1 MDLLTYYT
9 AHGLATVWSC
19 NCKNGIVRQVDWLV
33 RDISSLT
40 LITGCHLRLKLS
52 KILYSGMYC
61 LFLLIRNVIFQQQV
75 NTMAFFI
82 VVFALLSRHFE
93 SPIATR
99 LYLKGYPASRAFF
112 ILMHFIKYMLIY
124 IQPHASRYKLC
135 RLKSVNG
142 WTENNRRWKDE
153 HATFQPRRRVYSFA
167 LFYRYVTLQTPDPGH
182 YCAIS

>member
-40 LITGCHLRLKLS
+40 LIKGCHLRLKLS

-124 IQPHASRYKLC
+124 IQPTQRAAQCCCVASWKALLYVSPPTSNIVAQQNVLSQVASTFFNVSIFFFAWQC
-135 RLKSVNG
+135 L
-142 WTENNRRWKDE
+142 RW
-153 HATFQPRRRVYSFA
+153 V
-167 LFYRYVTLQTPDPGH
+167 
-182 YCAIS
+182 